1 MTNPKQIAQIAHH
14 NAQILRQIKGLHP
27 PVTQYHNPFPVL
39 QSVNAQK
46 HVLLGGNPH
55 MSQSQQQQQ
64 QQALKQHVI
73 EKYPTTQNLISS
85 SSNVAQTMLPHLPIK
100 SYVGSKPMHYGNGK
114 PDLNQFK
121 YFNGLGAT
129 SKVPNFGNA
138 AATSQ
143 NYQIFSTTSRI
154 PVR

>member
-46 HVLLGGNPH
+46 HVLLAGNHH
-55 MSQSQQQQQ
+55 MPQQQS
-64 QQALKQHVI
+64 LKQYI
-73 EKYPTTQNLISS
+73 GGADKYPTTPNLISS
-85 SSNVAQTMLPHLPIK
+85 SSNVAQTVMPHLPIK
-100 SYVGSKPMHYGNGK
+100 SYVGSGKPLHYGNGK
-114 PDLNQFK
+114 PEM
-121 YFNGLGAT
+121 NGLKYYSGLG
-129 SKVPNFGNA
+129 SN

-154 PVR
+154 PMIR

>member
-39 QSVNAQK
+39 HSVNAQK
-46 HVLLGGNPH
+46 HVLLGGSHH
-55 MSQSQQQQQ
+55 MPQQQS
-64 QQALKQHVI
+64 LKQHIVD
-73 EKYPTTQNLISS
+73 KYPTTQNLISS
-85 SSNVAQTMLPHLPIK
+85 SSNVAHTIMPHLPIK
-100 SYVGSKPMHYGNGK
+100 SYVGSKPLHFGNGK
-114 PDLNQFK
+114 PDLNQLK
-121 YFNGLGAT
+121 YFNGLSAT

-154 PVR
+154 PMIR

>member
-46 HVLLGGNPH
+46 HVLLGGSHH
-55 MSQSQQQQQ
+55 MPQQQQS
-64 QQALKQHVI
+64 LKQHIVD
-73 EKYPTTQNLISS
+73 KYPTTQNLISS
-85 SSNVAQTMLPHLPIK
+85 SSNVAHTVMPHLPIK
-100 SYVGSKPMHYGNGK
+100 SYVGSKPLHFGNAK
-114 PDLNQFK
+114 PDLNQLK

-129 SKVPNFGNA
+129 SKVPSFGNA

-154 PVR
+154 PMIR